1 MTNAKIEKIKSDIA
15 KTKGK
20 VAEYNAKLREQ
31 EKALKQAADEAIL
44 AMFRDETVSDEQL
57 RSVRRLGFGENETKP
72 AAAAVSETR
81 KPDKEPENKE
91 DSRYATQTNE

>member
-1 MTNAKIEKIKSDIA
+1 MTNAKIEKIRSDIA

-31 EKALKQAADEAIL
+31 EKALKQATDEAVL
-44 AMFRDETVSDEQL
+44 AMFRDENVSDEQL
-57 RSVRRLGFGENETKP
+57 RAVRRLGFGEDEAKP
-72 AAAAVSETR
+72 AAAVVSETR

-91 DSRYATQTNE
+91 VSRYATQTDE